1 MKNYFSVGISDG
13 LPVEK
18 TPINRQTSSQNGE
31 IIMAKRGSNIYKRKD
46 GRFEGRVHVG
56 YKADGS
62 KKYKSVYGKT
72 LADVKDK
79 MAQLYSIRT
88 EKTVSTMRLK
98 VREVAEEWL
107 NAARLRVKNSS
118 YANYE
123 NILNKHILPI
133 LGGEH
138 ISALNASRINEFIH
152 FKLTNGKLNG
162 KGGLSAKSV
171 RDILT
176 VYRSIERYAYRE
188 YGIRESNFTMPKTEQ
203 HFIDVLA
210 PIERKRLETYLI
222 NNMCLTNLAILLCL
236 FTGLRIGELCG
247 LKWEDIDFSTCT
259 LSVKRTV
266 QRITK
271 NGRSQ
276 VIIGSPK
283 SRTSVRVIP
292 IPSFLMTLLNE
303 YKSFGEFY
311 IITNA
316 AKPTEPRT
324 MQNRFKTVLKTCDI
338 RNVNFHILR
347 HTYAT
352 VCIEKGFDPKAL
364 SELLGH
370 ADAAITLNR
379 YVHSSME
386 IKKKYVGR
394 LCLSV

>member
-18 TPINRQTSSQNGE
+18 TPINRQISSQNGE

-98 VREVAEEWL
+98 VHEVAEEWL

-152 FKLTNGKLNG
+152 FKLTNGKLTG

-303 YKSFGEFY
+303 YKSFGGFY

-316 AKPTEPRT
+316 AKPTEPRN
-324 MQNRFKTVLKTCDI
+324 MQNRFKSVLKACDI

-386 IKKKYVGR
+386 IKKKYVSR
-394 LCLSV
+394 LCLSA